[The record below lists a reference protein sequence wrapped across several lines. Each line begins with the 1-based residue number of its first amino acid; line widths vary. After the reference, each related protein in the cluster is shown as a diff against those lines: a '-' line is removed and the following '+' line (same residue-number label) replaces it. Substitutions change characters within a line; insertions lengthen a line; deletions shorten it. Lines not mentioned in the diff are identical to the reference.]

1 MRRFIVLDSFR
12 GICALCVVFHHFN
25 VRGSITEWGL
35 FRNATFMVEFFFV
48 LSGFVLTHAYSKRDF
63 DFAAL
68 KKFAIT
74 RTFRLFPLHI
84 IMLIVF
90 IFLELAKLIAQ
101 SKGIDFNKPAFS
113 GVNAPMQILPNILL
127 LQSWLTS
134 AATLSFNYPS
144 WSISVEYYLYAI
156 FAIVLLFAQKTKCS
170 LIAIFLIISCV
181 GFLGLLAPVLL
192 LLKTEALSGLACFF
206 GGAITYMIYAKSH
219 PEKLSRLAFSIL
231 EVISILI
238 CYYSVTLSYE
248 YKDIFTSVVF
258 CATIYIFSFEIGVL
272 STVLKRAVFEF
283 FGKISFSIYMTHA
296 AVIFVAVSLAMGVEK
311 LLGYSLTYSVTTKTG
326 STLRY
331 IDLGNVLYNNVFA
344 LSLLAVI
351 IAVSY
356 VSYNIIEVR
365 SISAGKKY
373 TKNKM
378 TTTQ

>member
-63 DFAAL
+63 DWAAM

-113 GVNAPMQILPNILL
+113 GVNAPIQILPNILL

-156 FAIVLLFAQKTKCS
+156 FAIVLLFSQKAKSS
-170 LIAIFLIISCV
+170 LVIVFLIISSV
-181 GFLGLLAPVLL
+181 GFLGLLVPAITI
-192 LLKTEALSGLACFF
+192 LKTEALSGLACFF
-206 GGAITYMIYAKSH
+206 GGAITYIIYNNSQ
-219 PEKLSRLAFSIL
+219 PGKLPRLFFSML
-231 EVISILI
+231 EVASILI
-238 CYYSVTLSYE
+238 CYYAVTLSYE
-248 YKDIFTSVVF
+248 YKEILTSVLF
-258 CATIYIFSFEIGVL
+258 CVTIYIFSFEIGVL
-272 STVLKRAVFEF
+272 SSLLKRSVFEF

-296 AVIFVAVSLAMGVEK
+296 AVVFVAISLAMGAEK
-311 LLGYSLTYSVTTKTG
+311 LVGYSITYSVTTKTG

-331 IDLGNVLYNNVFA
+331 IDLGNVLYNNLFA
-344 LSLLAVI
+344 LSLIAIV

-356 VSYNIIEVR
+356 ISYNIIETR

-378 TTTQ
+378 INTQ